1 MLKPIA
7 EAIKKQDYQKAA
19 ELLTQLQAEDGETI
33 WVKYYQA
40 RLQECNNNLEQAEN
54 SYREILKDNLNPNPQ
69 IISKIRNGLERIKRI
84 KTERSTIEIE
94 RFKGISNSEDLAVLI
109 LEPIDSENKKNA
121 ALKMA
126 EILQIDAY
134 TARLNIPSRSLKV
147 FRTGKLGDLSYYESE
162 FNKAGI
168 PCFCQRIKEIST
180 IQVYQVKYIK
190 SVLPELI
197 FVCENDQEEEVNIN
211 LKWSEITQR
220 VEGIIPIFENVVQLG
235 IQGKIERKTKT
246 LDYAQFCDLHLSSHK
261 TILRFSDHIY
271 QFDQGVNFLVNE
283 KTAKGKWN
291 NLSKFF
297 QEKIPHIPTYSDFT
311 LFAESAIDFP
321 EMLKQIKSH
330 VHIFRREETP
340 WDESFQL
347 YSALIFLRDN
357 IQGNREQETGNRE
370 QE

>member
-1 MLKPIA
+1 MLTQIA
-7 EAIKKQDYQKAA
+7 EAIKMQDYQKAT
-19 ELLTQLQAEDGETI
+19 ELLTKLQAEEGKTI
-33 WVKYYQA
+33 WIKYYQA
-40 RLQECNNNLEQAEN
+40 RLQECNNDLEQAEN
-54 SYREILKDNLNPNPQ
+54 NYREILKDNLNPNPQ

-84 KTERSTIEIE
+84 KSEHITIEIE
-94 RFKGISNSEDLAVLI
+94 RFKSISNSEDLAVLI
-109 LEPIDSENKKNA
+109 LEPIDNENKKNA

-126 EILQIDAY
+126 EIMQIDTY

-147 FRTGKLGDLSYYESE
+147 FRTGRLGDLSYYESE

-190 SVLPELI
+190 SVLPEPI
-197 FVCENDQEEEVNIN
+197 FVCENDQEEEVNLN
-211 LKWSEITQR
+211 VKWSEINQK
-220 VEGIIPIFENVVQLG
+220 VEGIIPVFERVTTLG
-235 IQGKIERKTKT
+235 IKGKIERKTQT
-246 LDYAQFCDLHLSSHK
+246 QDYAQFCDLHLVSHK
-261 TILRFSDHIY
+261 LILRFSDHIY
-271 QFDQGVNFLVNE
+271 QFDQGINFLVNE

-291 NLSKFF
+291 NLNKFF

-347 YSALIFLRDN
+347 YSGLIFLRDN
-357 IQGNREQETGNRE
+357 IHGDW
-370 QE
+370 